1 MLLHQLKSEG
11 DGKSATMGIRWCLS
25 PEQIERLKAEEGEVK
40 ILLSVLHI
48 RQFSQCG
55 IKNYGYEE
63 ESRKVLPITE
73 GSTFISFRN
82 PGRHIIC
89 AGIIDASSWSS
100 ENYLQIQQRCAGF
113 NYYNCLI
120 INAAKA
126 FRDNGTT
133 EGIGMYDRQL
143 LTSKDFALLEVDVD
157 EKSFAP
163 EPRDYRLV
171 NYWFDTKPI
180 DQCHHRKRR
189 FLAYFLTIAILPIM
203 QILKVWAFAIGNVF
217 VGVTLINWRSI
228 FKPLTYGAFCDI
240 YYSKILNYIGKN
252 GEIKTKKWWK
262 VLLNWRFIIGYACLL
277 PFIATLIATNWLLL
291 FAILCCLG
299 FVGGSAAVIGR
310 LIDKYQSESKFDR
323 QQRMIKKRIEKERLL
338 EQKQIKEEELRK
350 QKQARELERMAC
362 SLLPEEISYAT
373 LPKKPIHLRLQHLK
387 SMVCRPFAGN

>member
-1 MLLHQLKSEG
+1 MLLHQLKSEA

-25 PEQIERLKAEEGEVK
+25 PEQIERLKAEEKEAK
-40 ILLSVLHI
+40 ILITVLHI
-48 RQFSQCG
+48 KQRG
-55 IKNYGYEE
+55 IKDYYYEE

-89 AGIIDASSWSS
+89 AGIIDVVSYSPES
-100 ENYLQIQQRCAGF
+100 YLKIQRRYAGF
-113 NYYNCLI
+113 NDYNYPI
-120 INAAKA
+120 INTTTA
-126 FRDNGTT
+126 FMGKGTA
-133 EGIGMYDRQL
+133 EGIGMYDHRL
-143 LTSKDFALLEVDVD
+143 LTPEDFALLEVDVD

-189 FLAYFLTIAILPIM
+189 FLAYFLTITLLPIM

-291 FAILCCLG
+291 FATLCCLG
-299 FVGGSAAVIGR
+299 FVSGSAAVIGR
-310 LIDKYQSESKFDR
+310 LIDKYQSKPRFDR
-323 QQRMIKKRIEKERLL
+323 IQRKIEKRIKKEKLL
-338 EQKQIKEEELRK
+338 EQKQNEEEELRK

-373 LPKKPIHLRLQHLK
+373 LPKKPVRLRFQHLK
-387 SMVCRPFAGN
+387 SKVCRPFAGN